1 MVQGCDVMSVQ
12 PFSGQIFPCLALK
25 GQEEA
30 QRAAGPVTQ
39 ALVNR
44 VLECQYD
51 LAFVPG
57 TLNRGHSSITSHI
70 GPFALVGAG
79 NGGQ

>member
-1 MVQGCDVMSVQ
+1 MVQGCDIMSVQ
-12 PFSGQIFPCLALK
+12 PFPGQTFPCLVLR

-39 ALVNR
+39 VLVSR

-57 TLNRGHSSITSHI
+57 TLNRGHSGITVHI
-70 GPFALVGAG
+70 GPFAHVGAG
-79 NGGQ
+79 NGGR